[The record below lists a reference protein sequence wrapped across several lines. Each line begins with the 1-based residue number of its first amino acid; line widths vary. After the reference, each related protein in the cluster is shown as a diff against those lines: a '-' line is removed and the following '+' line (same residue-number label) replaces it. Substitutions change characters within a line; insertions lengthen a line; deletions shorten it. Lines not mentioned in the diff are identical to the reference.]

1 MLGHT
6 TTPLL
11 KKCMLESL
19 ESLEKARKKV
29 KGKKYK
35 GGQQREGRGIYGGE
49 EIGNFRIFKLMMPM
63 FHTSYCMEIVQTL
76 SVSTRS
82 FS

>member
-1 MLGHT
+1 
-6 TTPLL
+6 
-11 KKCMLESL
+11 MLESL

-49 EIGNFRIFKLMMPM
+49 EIGKWLFV
-63 FHTSYCMEIVQTL
+63 MEGQD
-76 SVSTRS
+76 
-82 FS
+82 

>member
-1 MLGHT
+1 
-6 TTPLL
+6 
-11 KKCMLESL
+11 MLESL

-49 EIGNFRIFKLMMPM
+49 EIGNFRIFKLMMKM
-63 FHTSYCMEIVQTL
+63 REMIHFHF
-76 SVSTRS
+76 R
-82 FS
+82 